1 MNAVRFVQYQS
12 FGAAISLLQ
21 KGTPNDY
28 HQILK
33 NLSRDAVVV
42 LGMCKVCKCTR
53 PPPLRFWP
61 PPFDLSR
68 AEKFD
73 YEKL

>member
-1 MNAVRFVQYQS
+1 ML
-12 FGAAISLLQ
+12 SLLSSGLRNVQ
-21 KGTPNDY
+21 SVQMHMG
-28 HQILK
+28 
-33 NLSRDAVVV
+33 
-42 LGMCKVCKCTR
+42 
-53 PPPLRFWP
+53 PPLLGG

>member
-1 MNAVRFVQYQS
+1 MKTRGGVEDTR
-12 FGAAISLLQ
+12 
-21 KGTPNDY
+21 
-28 HQILK
+28 LK
-33 NLSRDAVVV
+33 AKDTKNFEAKAKNRPSRAVVV
-42 LGMCKVCKCTR
+42 LGMCKVCKCTGA
-53 PPPLRFWP
+53 PPLLGG